1 MPRKNERIQSPLAK
15 AKGLGSAKDGTGHW
29 IKQRLTAVSN
39 IFLLLWVIGSLTALP
54 LGEYDTMTQWLA
66 KPWNAILMILAV
78 ISIFTHAVLGSEVI
92 IEDYVHHKGFK
103 LLKLVAV
110 KFIYFALAV
119 ACIFSI
125 LKIAL

>member
-1 MPRKNERIQSPLAK
+1 MSDHKSIQSPLAR
-15 AKGLGSAKDGTGHW
+15 ARGLGSAKDGTGHW
-29 IKQRLTAVSN
+29 IKQRLTAVAN
-39 IFLLLWVIGSLTALP
+39 IFLVLWVIGSLVALP
-54 LGEYDTMTQWLA
+54 LGEYDTVTQWLA

-78 ISIFTHAVLGSEVI
+78 ISVFTHAVLGSEVI

-103 LLKLVAV
+103 IFKLVAV
-110 KFIYFALAV
+110 KFVYFALAV